1 MLHYIALYGL
11 SFVAAA
17 AAAAALTFTTSLN
30 EPSDSSAV
38 FAVATEHETVSK
50 EFQTARSYVV
60 LFDIFL

>member
-1 MLHYIALYGL
+1 MLHCIALYGL
-11 SFVAAA
+11 FFVA